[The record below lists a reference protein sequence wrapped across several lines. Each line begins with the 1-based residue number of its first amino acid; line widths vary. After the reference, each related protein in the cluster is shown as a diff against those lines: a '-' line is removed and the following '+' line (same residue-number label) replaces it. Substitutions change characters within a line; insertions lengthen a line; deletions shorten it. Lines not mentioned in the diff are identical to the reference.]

1 MRYNTCNRTYRNK
14 KKLKGT
20 GISVTESLTARR
32 MNMLEKAREEY
43 TFNNVWL
50 QDDKIIFFDKNT
62 NKVKTYFFFFFR
74 QLARLFTEKK
84 SVFSTAILLRS
95 FLLVSGI
102 FYIFTYYLYQI
113 LGNATLIVKIHPK
126 NTLSI
131 ITKQY
136 FLSSNF
142 QHYSLTEV
150 STSIKHTNRSCS
162 GMGEQKAPSSLK
174 SVTHILQ

>member
-1 MRYNTCNRTYRNK
+1 MIRSCFLIKIQT
-14 KKLKGT
+14 KLK
-20 GISVTESLTARR
+20 L
-32 MNMLEKAREEY
+32 
-43 TFNNVWL
+43 
-50 QDDKIIFFDKNT
+50 IIFN
-62 NKVKTYFFFFFR
+62 FFR

-84 SVFSTAILLRS
+84 NVFSTAILLRS

>member
-1 MRYNTCNRTYRNK
+1 MIRSCFLIKIQT
-14 KKLKGT
+14 KLK
-20 GISVTESLTARR
+20 L
-32 MNMLEKAREEY
+32 
-43 TFNNVWL
+43 
-50 QDDKIIFFDKNT
+50 IIFN
-62 NKVKTYFFFFFR
+62 FFR

-84 SVFSTAILLRS
+84 NVFSTAILLRS

-136 FLSSNF
+136 FLSSNLH
-142 QHYSLTEV
+142 HYSLTEV